1 MLTLFYDGN
10 CPMCA
15 AEIRK
20 LKGCAHEGA
29 LVLIDIN
36 NDEDLSPFPMIDYHA
51 ALNTLHALDEKGQ
64 ILLGLDANVAVWR
77 AVGKYPWLRVLRW
90 PLIRIVADCCY
101 RIFANNRHRIAGW
114 LSTRACKEQCAVGE
128 RHE

>member
-10 CPMCA
+10 CPLCT

-20 LKGCAHEGA
+20 LKGYDQCGA
-29 LVLIDIN
+29 LALVDIN
-36 NDEDLSPFPMIDYHA
+36 SDEDLSRYPMIDYHA
-51 ALNTLHALDEKGQ
+51 ANATLHAIDENGRV
-64 ILLGLDANVAVWR
+64 LLGLDANVAVWR

-114 LSTRACKEQCAVGE
+114 LSARSCKEQCHVGE
-128 RHE
+128 RHD